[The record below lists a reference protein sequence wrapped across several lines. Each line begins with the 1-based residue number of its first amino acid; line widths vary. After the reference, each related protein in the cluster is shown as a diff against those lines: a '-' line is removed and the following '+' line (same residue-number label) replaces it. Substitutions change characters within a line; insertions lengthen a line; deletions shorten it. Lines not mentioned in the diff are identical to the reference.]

1 MNDLSLHILD
11 VAENCINADAKNIKI
26 LVDEDLKNNKLI
38 IEIDD
43 DGKGMNQETVKEVM
57 NPFVT
62 SRTTRKVGLGIPFLK
77 EAAEIAGGK
86 IEIESK
92 RNYGTKIKA
101 VFQYDNID
109 RKPLGDLTETLIA
122 LLLLAKNTEIHF
134 KYSKNEKMFEFDSK
148 ELKNELG
155 LDSLGDINLLNNLKI
170 ILNEKILEI
179 Q

>member
-26 LVDEDLKNNKLI
+26 LVAEDLKNNKLI
-38 IEIDD
+38 IEIND
-43 DGKGMNQETVKEVM
+43 DGKGMDEETVKEVM

-77 EAAEIAGGK
+77 EAAEMAGGK

-92 RNYGTKIKA
+92 KNYGTKIKA
-101 VFQYDNID
+101 VFQHDNID
-109 RKPLGDLTETLIA
+109 RKPLGDLPETLIA
-122 LLLLAKNTEIHF
+122 LLLLSKNTEIYF
-134 KYSKNEKMFEFDSK
+134 KYSKNEKMFEFDTK
-148 ELKNELG
+148 DLKKELG
-155 LDSLGDINLLNNLKI
+155 LETLGDINLLNKLKS
-170 ILNEKILEI
+170 ILIQKISEI

>member
-26 LVDEDLKNNKLI
+26 LVAEDLKNNKLI
-38 IEIDD
+38 IEIND
-43 DGKGMNQETVKEVM
+43 DGKGMDEETVKEVM

-77 EAAEIAGGK
+77 EAAEMAGGK

-92 RNYGTKIKA
+92 KNYGTKIKA
-101 VFQYDNID
+101 VFQHDNID
-109 RKPLGDLTETLIA
+109 RKPLGDLPETLIA
-122 LLLLAKNTEIHF
+122 LLLLSINTEIYF
-134 KYSKNEKMFEFDSK
+134 KYSKNEKMFEFDTK
-148 ELKNELG
+148 DLKKELG
-155 LDSLGDINLLNNLKI
+155 LETLGDINLLNKLKS
-170 ILNEKILEI
+170 ILIQKISEI